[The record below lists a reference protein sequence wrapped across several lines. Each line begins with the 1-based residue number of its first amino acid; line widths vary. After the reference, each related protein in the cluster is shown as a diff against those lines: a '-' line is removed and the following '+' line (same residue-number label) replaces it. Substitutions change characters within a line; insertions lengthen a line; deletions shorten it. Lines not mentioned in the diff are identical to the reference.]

1 MYKLNHVQTTLRNKL
16 DDEIHEK
23 KVHPSGERLVH
34 NNLARENESD
44 ENHKE
49 SKKQK
54 QNIKKYFTVDSYNYS
69 KIFQIEA
76 EKVDSSLGCET
87 MGVFVDKKK

>member
-16 DDEIHEK
+16 DDEIHEN

-49 SKKQK
+49 S
-54 QNIKKYFTVDSYNYS
+54 NCIAGDYHEV
-69 KIFQIEA
+69 KIIR
-76 EKVDSSLGCET
+76 KVKSENRI
-87 MGVFVDKKK
+87 